1 MRILIFFVF
10 LSFSSNIIS
19 IKAEGIFGDI
29 LGNAL
34 NEMGEQLENAQSN
47 DSSGNFNADGS
58 INLEQVF
65 ENSKNT
71 EVQWS
76 PHTWISVGAPKHCPN
91 WYSAYFEERQ
101 DAKKRYPTESR
112 WYFDC
117 HQYYPD
123 AKKPF
128 IDYEALCETLGPE
141 DCAVAKQYRK
151 IGKERDKAFLEYSS
165 ALVKIAEAIGLKEN
179 ASDLTA
185 TIEYLKSE
193 GIEGTREYDEGIEV
207 AWVETQNLAD
217 EILNTLGKGYV
228 PSDTETKLLQQA
240 VKLSNSAVLSWSRAT
255 KERDNLKKMNS
266 TGSLLSSFSITVF
279 DDSGFKD
286 LAKRIENQLIEYEN
300 TVSLNTGKDLDLDD
314 ANLDDELDNF
324 EF

>member
-1 MRILIFFVF
+1 MRILIFFIF
-10 LSFSSNIIS
+10 LSLGSNIIS

-34 NEMGEQLENAQSN
+34 DEMGKQLENAQSN

-58 INLEQVF
+58 INLGQAL

-91 WYSAYFEERQ
+91 WFSAYFEERQ

-112 WYFDC
+112 WYFEC

-128 IDYEALCETLGPE
+128 IDYEAQCEILGPE
-141 DCAVAKQYRK
+141 DCAAAKQYRK

-179 ASDLTA
+179 ASNLRA
-185 TIEYLKSE
+185 TIEFLKSE
-193 GIEGTREYDEGIEV
+193 GIEGSREYDEGFEV
-207 AWVETQNLAD
+207 AWVETLNLAD
-217 EILNTLGKGYV
+217 EIVNTLGEAYV
-228 PSDTETKLLQQA
+228 PSDSETKLLQQA

-255 KERDNLKKMNS
+255 KERDKLEKMGGL
-266 TGSLLSSFSITVF
+266 GSILSSFSLVE
-279 DDSGFKD
+279 GFPD
-286 LAKRIENQLIEYEN
+286 LARKVEEALIEYEN
-300 TVSLNTGKDLDLDD
+300 TVFLNTGKDLDLED
-314 ANLDDELDNF
+314 ANLDDELDSF